1 MSDSCPERPIPAPTD
16 DLVVSRRGFLKG
28 AGGLAIGSGALQA
41 QAGQTAGVQAP
52 GGQVQSGEPV
62 SLSGNQPLVLTI
74 NGERRRTLVEPRTTL
89 LSALRHRCEPA
100 LTGAKEVCGRGNCGA
115 CTVLLDG
122 EPVYACLT
130 LALEAE
136 GRQVISVEGLGS
148 VDQMSVVQEAFCARD
163 AAMCGFCT
171 PGFVVAAT
179 ALLRARPLASRA
191 EIVEGLCGNL
201 CRCGTYPHVFD
212 AVEAARDAQ
221 RAGSSQGG
229 VR

>member
-1 MSDSCPERPIPAPTD
+1 MSELRPTRPDPAPSE

-28 AGGLAIGSGALQA
+28 AGGLAITSGALQA
-41 QAGQTAGVQAP
+41 KPSQTAAEPAQAGGPQG
-52 GGQVQSGEPV
+52 
-62 SLSGNQPLVLTI
+62 LSGNVPLVLTI
-74 NGERRRTLVEPRTTL
+74 NGERRQIEVEPRTTL

-122 EPVYACLT
+122 APAYACLT

-136 GRQVISVEGLGS
+136 GRQVTTVEGLGS
-148 VDQMSVVQEAFCARD
+148 VEQLSPVQEAFCAKD

-171 PGFVVAAT
+171 PGFVVSAT
-179 ALLRARPLASRA
+179 ALLKAQPTANRAQ
-191 EIVEGLCGNL
+191 IIEGLCGNL

-221 RAGSSQGG
+221 SGGSTQGAL
-229 VR
+229 R